1 MTPGWVYLF
10 LAVYF
15 LISGMLFFYGIHAYL
30 MAFLYVRSGRRVA
43 AKPAL
48 EPEPPLPPVTVQ
60 LPVYNE
66 RYVIGRLLDAVT
78 RLDYPRELLEIQVLD
93 DSTDDTALEA
103 SALVSGLCA
112 RGWRAVHRHRR
123 ERTGFKGGA
132 LREGLAEARGSLV
145 AIFDADFLP
154 PPHFLRNT
162 VPYFQDP
169 AIGMV
174 QTRWTHL
181 NANYSTLT
189 RAQAAA
195 LDGHFL
201 IEHTVR
207 NRHGAFINFNGT
219 AGIWRKACILGA
231 GDWQDDTLTEDLDLS
246 YRAQLAGWK
255 FLFVPHIECPAELPA
270 EVNGLKGQQF
280 RWAKG
285 SAQTALKILPRLTRA
300 RLPAFVRFQALVH
313 LTHHLVYPLLLLLGF
328 MALPALWILDRYS
341 ETGTLFSL
349 ASLLAVASF
358 GHPWLYLVAQ
368 RTQGRRLPEACLL
381 VAYVVAGNL
390 GIAVNNTRA
399 LVEGLAGFPSE
410 FNRTPKYGL
419 TSRGDH
425 WRGKAYHPPPRSGL
439 CSKLQLRLT
448 VPPRSPMRWLMATGW
463 PSPFF
468 SCTFSARAR
477 SERSPCTTHGPA
489 IETIEGEHR
498 LWRRHCHPGSS
509 HGSTTPSLAPQPS
522 PGGGRVLDPAFR
534 PHCGPSA
541 GATRPVAGA
550 RAHRAARGDE
560 RDGLPNRGA
569 G

>member
-1 MTPGWVYLF
+1 
-10 LAVYF
+10 
-15 LISGMLFFYGIHAYL
+15 IHAYL
-30 MAFLYVRSGRRVA
+30 MALLYVRSGRRV
-43 AKPAL
+43 
-48 EPEPPLPPVTVQ
+48 PEPPAKSPLLPVTIQ

-78 RLDYPRELLEIQVLD
+78 RLDYPRDLLEIQVLD

-103 SALVSGLCA
+103 SVLVSRLSA
-112 RGWRAVHRHRR
+112 RGWHAVHRHRR
-123 ERTGFKGGA
+123 ERTGYKGGA

-154 PPHFLRNT
+154 PPHFLRAT

-169 AIGMV
+169 GIGMV

-181 NANYSTLT
+181 NEGFSVLT

-201 IEHTVR
+201 IEHAVR

-219 AGIWRKACILGA
+219 AGIWRKECILAA

-285 SAQTALKILPRLTRA
+285 SAQTALKILPRLASA

-313 LTHHLVYPLLLLLGF
+313 LTNHLVYPLLLLLGF
-328 MALPALWILDRYS
+328 MALPALWILDRHP

-349 ASLLAVASF
+349 ATVLAVASF

-368 RTQGRRLPEACLL
+368 RSQGRRFPEACLM

-390 GIAVNNTRA
+390 GIALNNTRA
-399 LVEGLAGFPSE
+399 LVEGLAGFQSD
-410 FNRTPKYGL
+410 FIRTPKYGL
-419 TSRGDH
+419 TSRADH
-425 WRGKAYHPPPRSGL
+425 WRGKAYHPPASLWPLLEIVFAAYGVAGLAYALGHGHWLAVPILILYVLGSGTLGALSMYNAWTRSREDRGG
-439 CSKLQLRLT
+439 
-448 VPPRSPMRWLMATGW
+448 A
-463 PSPFF
+463 
-468 SCTFSARAR
+468 
-477 SERSPCTTHGPA
+477 PA
-489 IETIEGEHR
+489 
-498 LWRRHCHPGSS
+498 
-509 HGSTTPSLAPQPS
+509 LAPALP
-522 PGGGRVLDPAFR
+522 PG
-534 PHCGPSA
+534 
-541 GATRPVAGA
+541 
-550 RAHRAARGDE
+550 
-560 RDGLPNRGA
+560 N
-569 G
+569 